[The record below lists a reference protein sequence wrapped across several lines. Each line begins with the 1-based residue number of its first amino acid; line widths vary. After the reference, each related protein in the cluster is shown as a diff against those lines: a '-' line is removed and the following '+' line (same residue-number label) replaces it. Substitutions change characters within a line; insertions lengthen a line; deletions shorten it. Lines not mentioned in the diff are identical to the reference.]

1 MKYVIIGN
9 STAAIGCVEG
19 IRSVDTESPI
29 TLIASEPH
37 AAYGRPLISYLL
49 MGSDS
54 FEEEE
59 YDGDDP
65 AITRVFKGTDG
76 YVIEAN
82 AKGYVD
88 NIRLWVGVRNDGY
101 VTGITIRD
109 MDETLGLGR
118 RALQD
123 TDFLLQFLRNTGDA
137 EVGSTID
144 GLTGATVSSKA
155 ICRAVNSAVA
165 FVTGAD
171 VATKATEWE
180 G

>member
-1 MKYVIIGN
+1 MKQILKPFLLILFVSLAVFGFTLGLRGIAAKRAESEMEYVF
-9 STAAIGCVEG
+9 
-19 IRSVDTESPI
+19 
-29 TLIASEPH
+29 
-37 AAYGRPLISYLL
+37 SYLL

-76 YVIEAN
+76 YIIEAN

-88 NIRLWVGVRNDGY
+88 NIRIWVGVRNDGY

-171 VATKATEWE
+171 VETKATEWE